1 MDNLARLVHLSED
14 DLLSLPEKVAE
25 DIAIAFDSVVNE
37 ATEAKCQM
45 EQMEKKQETEL
56 KAASDKYSRL
66 RSEFE
71 LINTN
76 LTHLREA
83 LMREEKKSQELSI
96 DRDKLAQK
104 LNDSQYITNELELV
118 ISRLE
123 NDKESL
129 SELLNKKNEEYERI
143 SKEMDE
149 MQDEIRTIRKMKS
162 NTITQM
168 EEIKTEKNLLV
179 LREKRLEEM
188 SASIK
193 QQNVWYE
200 EELHKANDKLLS
212 IRSEYTEK
220 FLRLESELITK
231 KKELENSKDAVS
243 KLENLVKKLT
253 ESNEDHI
260 DKLKLRTDEL
270 TKLEQ
275 MHSSELDAQR
285 RLTELYKEKSSSLEK
300 KCDEL
305 QKAVVELQ
313 ELLQQGHDHVVVLQS
328 EKKNIIEA
336 FNAEKESLVAANISM
351 ASELNSAKEIVDKF
365 RVNGLSQE
373 ELLQINP
380 AIASTLASIKSG
392 RSLIDIYAEYLQV
405 VEERDRLRVDKNLLD
420 THIREL
426 IEQLEEKSPVLR
438 LQQEAFKKSKE
449 REGELERQLETLQQ
463 SAKEKEENLNYHI
476 RRAGYFQRQTLR
488 LKETCK
494 DLSIQVKTLLYE
506 LETARG
512 TVIST
517 TPMDESSISIH
528 PDSSTDDIDSR
539 DLLKVCSAAASVID
553 KNLVTFKSLS
563 DLQTQNARL
572 LLVARDLASQL
583 EAHESSKESLDNHV
597 SEITAKVDA
606 LSSEVEVARLAASEA
621 RSETK
626 LARRQR
632 DVYKNLL
639 RRHAIPLPDLPHSDE
654 ISMPIQDQDEQDR
667 EKSNISTS
675 YDQTTASQNQPSQ
688 TVAKLEQS
696 LCSLH
701 AEFKQYREDKAKSD
715 TVYTE
720 TIEKLRRESTE
731 ARILNQKLASQLD
744 FTHEKFRT
752 LEVNVENYKREIS
765 VLREMNARYTTSAAA
780 SDEALSSSRQESV
793 RLSDRLTES
802 EVQCRQLIRQVEQLK
817 ANGERL
823 SRELEMERKTSLMHQ
838 KLMNQLQS
846 IQVSLE
852 HRNEAEARR
861 AARRIESLE
870 VQLEEVK
877 KDATEKQDKLFSL
890 NTTLQLELTNAR
902 QSLRTAEEEISHL
915 QEAAKSAVKSQ
926 SDSDIPASQSS
937 DLPIA
942 GEQDQ
947 IMPLGEGDQP
957 LLVRFRT
964 LERECASLRT
974 SLEAARK
981 QCSEYQCLGN
991 EMESHIRQLTEEREQ
1006 ANRTHAADLDDVI
1019 QRCESLVLQLE
1030 LERSEREDLV
1040 REKMRIEGEFSASLK
1055 TLREKLAATQA
1066 SLKDAEERREA
1077 ALAVEVS
1084 SRAEVTAHLRTAKD
1098 AREKYEMELRLHSQ
1112 DVELLTE
1119 ARRLAD
1125 EARSEVEGLRCAL
1138 DTAYASLNKAESQ
1151 LTEQSNSW
1159 EDSRSRLV
1167 KRVEDADAEI
1177 SRLQE
1182 QILKLTEQIVNLRKL
1197 LEHSSEQSIHLDE
1210 STTQIK
1216 ESEDFMHLLEY
1227 LRRQKSIAEAAE
1239 ESANAEVNRLHF
1251 RTKTLES
1258 QLADLQA
1265 KLAEERQKSETRLET
1280 SSQHAALMKQIEQ
1293 VNLLNESNRLLRQER
1308 EMMRANAN
1316 GFQQEL
1322 ASLRDE
1328 MAPLRTKCADLE
1340 DMKEIL
1346 TSEKASLAEEKNRWK
1361 ERCERLVETS
1371 KRLDPEEFKQACEA
1385 RDNLQARVKVLEESK
1400 VLADREATAKIAGL
1414 EQQVAEL
1421 SSNLSRHQI
1430 DSQDLV
1436 NKLTNLEEKC
1446 AQQENELSQRQVKIT
1461 KLREIGRKYR
1471 QEADELKRRT
1481 TQLNEESRKTSEEGV
1496 VAIRADLLAAQTNLY
1511 SEQDRSNQLRREI
1524 EQLQLLIHQVESLPD
1539 MEFVKQTP
1547 VLDSQLISTSSP
1559 SSSETF
1565 NRLNKL
1571 LSALIS
1577 RISQMREKTEEQAER
1592 LLRMN
1597 LIESQLTKTKQNCTE
1612 LRSKLASLTGNKTS
1626 ITFPSTESVSQQSE
1640 SPETPSKMKASAA
1653 VQPVQTPP
1661 ATASETSPPSLS
1673 AAARQTA
1680 EIRPLSSFVATVLP
1694 TTTTTTESLP
1704 SSSYL
1709 IPLATT
1715 SEVGP
1720 GTSILEPSRPSVII
1734 TTAKRT
1740 YEEALMD
1747 EEEGAVS
1754 TDSQLQQETVEPK
1767 RLRPTLPPLTQQQQR
1782 QPLTLFS
1789 PLLSST
1795 TPPSSVAYV
1804 KSKSLTAVATV
1815 REEEASSHDNV
1826 VEEGEEEQK
1835 ESEDVEMDEPS
1846 VLIFDEG
1853 DYAMHEDAHDEDGQE
1868 KDEEEERSDDPCLV
1882 IDSSRDVD
1890 HSQQEEEEDPAE
1902 VGEERPSD
1910 YEEYAEDEGEDE
1922 HDEECSEEER
1932 EDQDDDQ
1939 REVVDVEEEG
1949 EGDYEEEGSSEGE
1962 EREEDEEYEGEGG
1975 ADNPVIVVSSNP
1987 FPIGVYSIHKCFGL
2001 SSNRAYYIIANEAL
2015 ADFTIYN
2022 PISQQGK
2029 RKTHVLVVIAK
2040 NSNYV
2045 QYCVIH
2051 ITSLKQSKGE
2061 EDNGNDDEEEEVEEG
2076 EEEEQEEESE
2086 SEEEEEG
2093 QEQHVKER
2101 EKMAEESP
2109 QGNQKN
2115 DDEKSQP
2122 LPPQPSTSIFAS
2134 AAPDSGGLFGSVV
2147 AQSST
2152 AASGGLFSD
2161 FKATSATKP
2170 IPLFGG
2176 IGSSVTS
2183 VAPTFG
2189 SLAANPPSTTTTFL
2203 SASKPNSTSEG
2214 NIGGTEAGKQKIRPI
2229 VWTESSSTETAA
2241 GPSRKHSSPG
2251 PSADSSTIIPGGG
2264 LFRGAFTQ
2272 ASCFLGAAR
2281 RKGNWGGPFGSG
2293 TPRGAPRGGHR

>member
-25 DIAIAFDSVVNE
+25 NIAIAFDSVVNE

-71 LINTN
+71 LTNTN
-76 LTHLREA
+76 LTNLREA
-83 LMREEKKSQELSI
+83 LIREEKKSQELST

-104 LNDSQYITNELELV
+104 LKDSQCITNELELV
-118 ISRLE
+118 INRLE

-129 SELLNKKNEEYERI
+129 SELLSKKNEEYERI
-143 SKEMDE
+143 SKELQE
-149 MQDEIRTIRKMKS
+149 MQEEIRSIRKMKS
-162 NTITQM
+162 DTITQM

-179 LREKRLEEM
+179 LREKRLEET

-220 FLRLESELITK
+220 FLHLESELTTK

-275 MHSSELDAQR
+275 MHASELDAQR
-285 RLTELYKEKSSSLEK
+285 RLTELYKEKSSGLEE

-305 QKAVVELQ
+305 QKAVAELQ

-328 EKKNIIEA
+328 EKKSIIEA

-426 IEQLEEKSPVLR
+426 IEQLEEKSPILR
-438 LQQEAFKKSKE
+438 SQQETFKKSKE
-449 REGELERQLETLQQ
+449 RVAELERQLEALQQ
-463 SAKEKEENLNYHI
+463 SAKEKEENLDYHI
-476 RRAGYFQRQTLR
+476 RRAGYFQRQTMR

-517 TPMDESSISIH
+517 TPMDKSNISIH

-539 DLLKVCSAAASVID
+539 HLLKVCSAAASVID

-632 DVYKNLL
+632 DAYRNLL
-639 RRHAIPLPDLPHSDE
+639 QRHAIPLPDLPHSDE
-654 ISMPIQDQDEQDR
+654 TSMPIQDQEEQNR
-667 EKSNISTS
+667 EESNVSTS
-675 YDQTTASQNQPSQ
+675 YDQTPASQSQPSQ
-688 TVAKLEQS
+688 TVTKLEQS

-720 TIEKLRRESTE
+720 TIEKLRKESTE

-752 LEVNVENYKREIS
+752 LEANVENYKREIS

-852 HRNEAEARR
+852 HRNEAETRR

-870 VQLEEVK
+870 VQIEEVK

-890 NTTLQLELTNAR
+890 NTTLQSELTNAR
-902 QSLRTAEEEISHL
+902 QSLRTAEEEISRL

-926 SDSDIPASQSS
+926 SDSDTPASESS

-957 LLVRFRT
+957 LLVRFRA

-981 QCSEYQCLGN
+981 QCREYQCLGN

-1006 ANRTHAADLDDVI
+1006 ANRTHAADLDDAI
-1019 QRCESLVLQLE
+1019 QRKGSFNTVFLVFRCESLVLQLE

-1040 REKMRIEGEFSASLK
+1040 REKMRIEGGFSASLK
-1055 TLREKLAATQA
+1055 ALREKLAATQA

-1084 SRAEVTAHLRTAKD
+1084 SRAEVAAHLRTAKD

-1125 EARSEVEGLRCAL
+1125 EARSEVEGLRSAL
-1138 DTAYASLNKAESQ
+1138 DVAYASLNKAESQ

-1167 KRVEDADAEI
+1167 KRVEDADTEI

-1197 LEHSSEQSIHLDE
+1197 LEHGSEQSIHLDE

-1308 EMMRANAN
+1308 EMMRENAN

-1322 ASLRDE
+1322 AALRDE

-1400 VLADREATAKIAGL
+1400 ALADREAAAKIAGL

-1421 SSNLSRHQI
+1421 SSNLSRHQT

-1446 AQQENELSQRQVKIT
+1446 LQQENELSQRQVKIT

-1481 TQLNEESRKTSEEGV
+1481 TQLNEESRRTSEEGV
-1496 VAIRADLLAAQTNLY
+1496 VAIRADLLAAQANLH
-1511 SEQDRSNQLRREI
+1511 SEQGRSNQLRREI

-1547 VLDSQLISTSSP
+1547 VSDSQLISTSSP

-1577 RISQMREKTEEQAER
+1577 RISQMREKTEEQAEH

-1612 LRSKLASLTGNKTS
+1612 LRAKLASLTGNKTS
-1626 ITFPSTESVSQQSE
+1626 ITFPPTESVSQQQSE
-1640 SPETPSKMKASAA
+1640 SPETPSKIKAAAA
-1653 VQPVQTPP
+1653 VQPVRTPP

-1680 EIRPLSSFVATVLP
+1680 EIRPLTSFVATVLP

-1715 SEVGP
+1715 SEVSP
-1720 GTSILEPSRPSVII
+1720 GTSIPEPSRPSVII
-1734 TTAKRT
+1734 TAAKRT

-1747 EEEGAVS
+1747 EEGAVS
-1754 TDSQLQQETVEPK
+1754 TDSQLHQETMEPK
-1767 RLRPTLPPLTQQQQR
+1767 RLRPALPPLTQQQQ
-1782 QPLTLFS
+1782 QQSLTIFS
-1789 PLLSST
+1789 PLPSST
-1795 TPPSSVAYV
+1795 TPPSSVA
-1804 KSKSLTAVATV
+1804 TATL

-1826 VEEGEEEQK
+1826 EDEGEEQK

-1853 DYAMHEDAHDEDGQE
+1853 DYAIHEDARDENGQE
-1868 KDEEEERSDDPCLV
+1868 KDEEAERSDDPCLV
-1882 IDSSRDVD
+1882 IDSSRDAD
-1890 HSQQEEEEDPAE
+1890 HSQQEEEEEEDPAE
-1902 VGEERPSD
+1902 VEERPSD

-1922 HDEECSEEER
+1922 HDEEYSEEER

-1939 REVVDVEEEG
+1939 REVVDVEEEC
-1949 EGDYEEEGSSEGE
+1949 EGDYEEEDSSEGE

-1975 ADNPVIVVSSNP
+1975 ADNPVIVVSSN
-1987 FPIGVYSIHKCFGL
+1987 
-2001 SSNRAYYIIANEAL
+2001 E
-2015 ADFTIYN
+2015 
-2022 PISQQGK
+2022 
-2029 RKTHVLVVIAK
+2029 
-2040 NSNYV
+2040 
-2045 QYCVIH
+2045 
-2051 ITSLKQSKGE
+2051 E
-2061 EDNGNDDEEEEVEEG
+2061 EDNGNDEEEEEVEEG
-2076 EEEEQEEESE
+2076 EEGEQEEESE
-2086 SEEEEEG
+2086 SEEEEE

-2115 DDEKSQP
+2115 EGEKSQP
-2122 LPPQPSTSIFAS
+2122 LPPQPSTSIFPS
-2134 AAPDSGGLFGSVV
+2134 AAPESGGLFSSVV

-2152 AASGGLFSD
+2152 ASSGGLFSD
-2161 FKATSATKP
+2161 FKTTPTNKP

-2176 IGSSVTS
+2176 FGSAVTS

-2189 SLAANPPSTTTTFL
+2189 GLAANPLSTTTTFL
-2203 SASKPNSTSEG
+2203 SASKPTSTS
-2214 NIGGTEAGKQKIRPI
+2214 

-2241 GPSRKHSSPG
+2241 GPSSRKHSSPA
-2251 PSADSSTIIPGGG
+2251 PNADSSTIIPGGG

-2272 ASCFLGAAR
+2272 ASCLLGAAR